1 MAAITPAY
9 FEFTGPGFLTLIQNH
24 HLVGKAYIQHQVDGE
39 WKRLYDA
46 DKNPVEIGWPAE
58 TIPVDVPLDT
68 LWRVAAPYFDC
79 EGDVGIEFTFYN
91 ADLNNQP
98 EVDLPEYNGHPIRCD
113 NKSGSNDYV
122 TNGVTFD
129 GPGILRLVDPGPL
142 ASPAE
147 VYVVYNND
155 PTMLRSTRFY
165 KDGEAVSLGTGVESV
180 ELKGEAT
187 YLVNYRVAR
196 KCADPA
202 DVIFDLMPV
211 DYTGGLPPPLD
222 PPIFDGVIPDLV
234 GEVGVPITPYDSST
248 HFQTGGA
255 VETYHMNAP
264 IDGITFDTVTGI
276 LSGAFNS
283 EISGSFRTIQ
293 GKNDAGS
300 STSDTFE
307 IIGTIPAEVVASED
321 T

>member
-1 MAAITPAY
+1 MQRIPPVTLHRGSLGKASRIIKENLIESGATLPEGKFPTLLPY
-9 FEFTGPGFLTLIQNH
+9 RGSFKMFFNYLSDVMGTEFTIPGMYIRDIN
-24 HLVGKAYIQHQVDGE
+24 KA
-39 WKRLYDA
+39 LM
-46 DKNPVEIGWPAE
+46 
-58 TIPVDVPLDT
+58 
-68 LWRVAAPYFDC
+68 
-79 EGDVGIEFTFYN
+79 
-91 ADLNNQP
+91 
-98 EVDLPEYNGHPIRCD
+98 EVDTAMG
-113 NKSGSNDYV
+113 G
-122 TNGVTFD
+122 
-129 GPGILRLVDPGPL
+129 
-142 ASPAE
+142 
-147 VYVVYNND
+147 
-155 PTMLRSTRFY
+155 
-165 KDGEAVSLGTGVESV
+165 GT
-180 ELKGEAT
+180 
-187 YLVNYRVAR
+187 
-196 KCADPA
+196 P
-202 DVIFDLMPV
+202 PV
-211 DYTGGLPPPLD
+211 D